1 MAQKLIK
8 QLIQQLIILL
18 QELVGSVVFY
28 TQLPI
33 PALFPYQIHRIAR
46 FAPWV
51 GVFLGGCLAVGDW
64 LLGQLGLGNF
74 SRSAI
79 VVSGW
84 IALTGGLHLDGVM
97 DTADG
102 LAVQEPKLRLQV
114 MQDSRTGAFGAM
126 AAVLLI
132 LLKTAAL
139 TDLSTHRFMVLLVA
153 PVWGR
158 WGQVLAIALY
168 PYLKPTGK
176 GAFLKQEMQLP
187 VDFLWGF
194 GCLGLLGGL
203 QIWWLGSWQFPLGI
217 FFGGSTIAWLTGYWF
232 NSQLGGHTG
241 DTYGAVVEWTEAIF
255 LCLVLMGDRS

>member
-1 MAQKLIK
+1 MEK
-8 QLIQQLIILL
+8 IITTL
-18 QELVGSVVFY
+18 QELIGAVVFY
-28 TQLPI
+28 TQLPV
-33 PALFPYQIHRIAR
+33 PASVPYRLCRIAR

-51 GVFLGGCLAVGDW
+51 GLFLGGCLAVGDL

-74 SRSAI
+74 SRAVI
-79 VVSGW
+79 LVSLW
-84 IALTGGLHLDGVM
+84 IALTGGLHVDGVM

-114 MQDSRTGAFGAM
+114 MQDSRTGAFGVM
-126 AAVLLI
+126 AAIVLI

-139 TDLSTHRFMVLLVA
+139 KDISTHRFAALLLA

-176 GAFLKQEMQLP
+176 GAFLKQEMRLP
-187 VDFLWGF
+187 ADFLWGF
-194 GCLGLLGGL
+194 GCLGLMAGL
-203 QIWWLGSWQFPLGI
+203 QVWWLGSWQFPLGV
-217 FFGGSTIAWLTGYWF
+217 FLGGGTIAWLTGYWF

-255 LCLVLMGDRS
+255 LCLVLVGDRY